1 VNLAAAGQ
9 RGNRDFCSLFFRHAG
24 FHGKITV
31 DIPRQ
36 SDKFYA
42 QFMKSETTNTVLNL
56 VLAVLVISGVFFAL
70 WTIQRTREFR
80 ELNPVAVQANAKLMM
95 MQSFVNDVSAY
106 NNQVKSPEITRMLQ
120 PLLTKPAAH

>member
-1 VNLAAAGQ
+1 
-9 RGNRDFCSLFFRHAG
+9 
-24 FHGKITV
+24 V

-36 SDKFYA
+36 SDKFNA
-42 QFMKSETTNTVLNL
+42 KFMKSEMTNTVLNL
-56 VLAVLVISGVFFAL
+56 VLAVLVFSGVFFAL

-95 MQSFVNDVSAY
+95 MQSFVNDVGAY
-106 NNQVKSPEITRMLQ
+106 NAQAKSPEITRMLQ

>member
-1 VNLAAAGQ
+1 
-9 RGNRDFCSLFFRHAG
+9 
-24 FHGKITV
+24 
-31 DIPRQ
+31 
-36 SDKFYA
+36 
-42 QFMKSETTNTVLNL
+42 MKSDTTNTVLNF

-80 ELNPVAVQANAKLMM
+80 ALNPVAIQANAKLMM

-106 NNQVKSPEITRMLQ
+106 NAQVKSPEISRMLQ

>member
-1 VNLAAAGQ
+1 
-9 RGNRDFCSLFFRHAG
+9 
-24 FHGKITV
+24 
-31 DIPRQ
+31 
-36 SDKFYA
+36 
-42 QFMKSETTNTVLNL
+42 MKSEMTNTVLNL

-95 MQSFVNDVSAY
+95 MQSFVNDVNAY

-120 PLLTKPAAH
+120 PLMTKPAAH

>member
-1 VNLAAAGQ
+1 
-9 RGNRDFCSLFFRHAG
+9 
-24 FHGKITV
+24 
-31 DIPRQ
+31 
-36 SDKFYA
+36 
-42 QFMKSETTNTVLNL
+42 MKCETTNTVLNL

-80 ELNPVAVQANAKLMM
+80 ALNPVAIQANAKLMM

-106 NNQVKSPEITRMLQ
+106 NAQVKSPEISRILQ